1 MVTLLACPQMTTLA
15 KRIADCHSGI
25 DFGTIRWGIFADGY
39 PDIMI
44 DNVESF
50 SSCRLFMKFRA
61 MP

>member
-44 DNVESF
+44 DN
-50 SSCRLFMKFRA
+50 LFPVVRYL
-61 MP
+61 